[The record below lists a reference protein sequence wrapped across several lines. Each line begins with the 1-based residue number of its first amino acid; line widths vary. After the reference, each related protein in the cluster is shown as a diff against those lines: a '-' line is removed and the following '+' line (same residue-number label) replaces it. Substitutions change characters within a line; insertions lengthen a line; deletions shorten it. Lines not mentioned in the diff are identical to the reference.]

1 MSGQFISVNPDNRQ
15 YYLDLKKTDDF
26 DALIEKRAESLDSSQ
41 LDRYYYEALK
51 RVMECTDQTYVTGYK
66 IWQHELEWLER
77 KAARQGYLFFGAPNE
92 RSTAV
97 PPRDFYLY
105 FIQPFDAPHFKDEK
119 KPDELFLRLARID
132 EEFRKALRNYAAAL
146 DLASTSS
153 GHAKSTYESK
163 AIRILRE
170 PWCSGYRRTCST
182 AFEVTYQGRTKS
194 LAEWAKGKS
203 IRELSGIGSQ

>member
-1 MSGQFISVNPDNRQ
+1 
-15 YYLDLKKTDDF
+15 
-26 DALIEKRAESLDSSQ
+26 
-41 LDRYYYEALK
+41 YEALR

-66 IWQHELEWLER
+66 IWQHELEWLEH

-119 KPDELFLRLARID
+119 KSDELFLRLARVD

-146 DLASTSS
+146 DLSSTSS

-163 AIRILRE
+163 ASGFIRDLVQ
-170 PWCSGYRRTCST
+170 WLQKSMLT
-182 AFEVTYQGRTKS
+182 AFEV
-194 LAEWAKGKS
+194 
-203 IRELSGIGSQ
+203 